1 MTYYI
6 ILWGIVAIAAIIVEA
21 LTAELVSIWFLPASL
36 ISLVLAIC
44 KVNFG
49 IQVLVFAIAT
59 VVFMLIF
66 RSVLKKKI
74 KTNPDSATNADAL
87 IGETALVI
95 LPINNIKGEG
105 QVKIK
110 GQVWSAKMK
119 DSTETVEADTLV
131 KVTAIEGVKLI
142 CEL

>member
-6 ILWGIVAIAAIIVEA
+6 ILWGLVAITAIIVEA

-36 ISLVLAIC
+36 ISLILAIC

-49 IQVLVFAIAT
+49 IQVLVFAVAT
-59 VVFMLIF
+59 ILFMLLF
-66 RSVLKKKI
+66 RALLKKKI
-74 KTNPDSATNADAL
+74 KKNPNSVTNADAL

-105 QVKIK
+105 QVKLK

-119 DSTETVEADTLV
+119 NATETVEADTLV
-131 KVTAIEGVKLI
+131 KVVAIEGVKLI